1 MREIEGYPTIYLVK
15 GEGSSAVIYEYE
27 ATPKMDTLVEFIMQV
42 DIA

>member
-1 MREIEGYPTIYLVK
+1 MRQIEGYPTIYLVK
-15 GEGSSAVIYEYE
+15 NDALDVIYEYE